1 MEILNRLLLCL
12 QPADNLYIIKENLI
26 AFSPKMLIEQTVIKE
41 VDLSE
46 SLLSIVVG

>member
-1 MEILNRLLLCL
+1 MEILNRLLLRL
-12 QPADNLYIIKENLI
+12 QPADNLYIIKENL